1 MQRCCLPTVGVR
13 LIHAKSGARSTRYL
27 ERGLEA
33 ALTDDPR
40 LKPPKLLDAKQQAA
54 TVALVCGPPSA
65 RSRALDHR
73 ADRAGSTAA
82 RSGPPGWAGDHPS
95 SVCKPR
101 AKAWRERND
110 GSSSLRPS
118 LKDEI
123 LLSL

>member
-1 MQRCCLPTVGVR
+1 VGVR

-40 LKPPKLLDAKQQAA
+40 LKPPKLLDAKQEAA
-54 TVALVCGPPSA
+54 IVALVCGHPP
-65 RSRALDHR
+65 
-73 ADRAGSTAA
+73 
-82 RSGPPGWAGDHPS
+82 PPGRARWTIVPTAQEAQRRGVVHQVGRETIRRLFVS
-95 SVCKPR
+95 HELKP
-101 AKAWRERND
+101 WRERND